1 MGKILI
7 AAVIFLVIGAFLII
21 IQNNLDLKNDSEDRV
36 SFVKKFSGWLFNV
49 GKNVKD
55 LTGQATQQEWLPQE
69 NQDNDTIK

>member
-7 AAVIFLVIGAFLII
+7 GVIIFLVIGAFLII
-21 IQNNLDLKNDSEDRV
+21 KQNNLDLKEDSEDRV
-36 SFVKKFSGWLFNV
+36 SFAKKFSGWLFNV

-55 LTGQATQQEWLPQE
+55 LTGEATKQEWLPQE

>member
-7 AAVIFLVIGAFLII
+7 AVIVFLVIGAFLII
-21 IQNNLDLKNDSEDRV
+21 EQNNFDLKENSKDRV
-36 SFVKKFSGWLFNV
+36 SFAKKFSGWLFNV

-69 NQDNDTIK
+69 NYDNDTIK